1 MYEKIS
7 TKVGQIH
14 NKTKDFRHFLCNLFV
29 IPTHFL
35 KLKKITTGKNRS
47 TDNYIYLKHSEHS
60 EHPEDSE
67 FLNLPHRVFLQFSC
81 MNFGVYL
88 QRETVK

>member
-1 MYEKIS
+1 MLGVLRAFEY
-7 TKVGQIH
+7 
-14 NKTKDFRHFLCNLFV
+14 
-29 IPTHFL
+29 
-35 KLKKITTGKNRS
+35 
-47 TDNYIYLKHSEHS
+47 
-60 EHPEDSE
+60 SE